1 MSVLRIERHNKEEGK
16 LVTKQCSHDL
26 ASVRRISK
34 VPVLCQHKGAVE
46 EIKVL
51 SLNLK
56 KEL

>member
-1 MSVLRIERHNKEEGK
+1 MSVLTIERYNKEEEGN
-16 LVTKQCSHDL
+16 LVTKQCTHEL

-56 KEL
+56 K